1 MKGKYGQCI
10 ICGLTLPKQ
19 YLITIPIN
27 NNGQL
32 KMVLA
37 CTTCS
42 QEMLRKGGKNE

>member
-1 MKGKYGQCI
+1 MKGEYGQCV

-19 YLITIPIN
+19 YLITIPVN

-37 CTTCS
+37 CNTCS
-42 QEMLRKGGKNE
+42 KEMIERGEK